1 LRSKY
6 VKDQELI
13 SSPQAKQRDS
23 VLWKGICKV
32 WPSITQ
38 GVNWALGCGSKVLFW
53 KDSWLERYGPLHMHT
68 SQNIPEVMLNC
79 SVADMVDDRSQ

>member
-1 LRSKY
+1 MKLAWGVFQNSERLWVRVLRSKY

-53 KDSWLERYGPLHMHT
+53 KDS
-68 SQNIPEVMLNC
+68 
-79 SVADMVDDRSQ
+79 